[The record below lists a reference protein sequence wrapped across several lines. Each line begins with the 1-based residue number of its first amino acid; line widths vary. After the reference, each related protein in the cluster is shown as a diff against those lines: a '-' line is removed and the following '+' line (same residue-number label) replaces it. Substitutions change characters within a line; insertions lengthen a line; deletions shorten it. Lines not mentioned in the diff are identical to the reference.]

1 MNCTKFCK
9 NVQLNETYLIA
20 KFQSHRYFIS
30 KVMGQKLHFW
40 VKFRTNAEYSAWRQR
55 ASQKTIRFSESSTL
69 CASVSRQRIWSSS
82 SPSQLKSL
90 PKIGGIEFR
99 KYLWRHNS
107 WCNHVTGT
115 KFCTKQR
122 ITSCHIVAKY
132 HHHSYYSS
140 KVMTKKLRFLT
151 KKAPFL
157 AQKNVFW
164 P

>member
-1 MNCTKFCK
+1 M
-9 NVQLNETYLIA
+9 TYLVA
-20 KFQSHRYFIS
+20 KFQTHRYFSS

-90 PKIGGIEFR
+90 PKIGSIKFR

-107 WCNHVTGT
+107 WRNHVISI
-115 KFCTKQR
+115 KFCTQQNF
-122 ITSCHIVAKY
+122 INWHIMAKY
-132 HHHSYYSS
+132 QHHRQYSS
-140 KVMTKKLRFLT
+140 KVMGKKVRFLAEN
-151 KKAPFL
+151 APFL
-157 AQKNVFW
+157 AQKYVFW